1 VLNKSYLRSLSVVLI
16 ALLLLQSVI
25 SLFVY
30 DVKLKQIKRSVK
42 WAYLNERSKD
52 ELVLVKVAKSLE
64 ASSNT
69 FFSRVHAKEFEFLGE
84 MYDIVCQSDKGDT
97 TYYYCFH
104 DREETQLAKK
114 IHAQLINLLA
124 QNNSTSKQEKKA
136 WDFYQLKY
144 LPIDYWQSAAI
155 PVSVTTLL
163 CAYNPIILSGHLS
176 IKSPPPDF
184 SA

>member
-30 DVKLKQIKRSVK
+30 DIKLKQIKRSVK
-42 WAYLNERSKD
+42 WAYLNQRSND

-69 FFSRVHAKEFEFLGE
+69 FFSRVHGKEFEFLGE
-84 MYDIVCQSDKGDT
+84 MYDIVRKSDKGDT

-104 DREETQLAKK
+104 DREETQLAQK
-114 IHAQLINLLA
+114 IHEQLINLLA
-124 QNNSTSKQEKKA
+124 QNNSTSKHEKKA

-155 PVSVTTLL
+155 PVSETKLKLNCFYSTF
-163 CAYNPIILSGHLS
+163 SGFFS
-176 IKSPPPDF
+176 TDSPPPDF
-184 SA
+184 V